1 MDQDQKRA
9 VKWTAL
15 LLGCGM
21 TALVGF
27 ANLLNVLKGVLP
39 DTMESFA
46 IGPVL
51 MVFGIIMTV
60 VTAIMMAQE
69 L

>member
-1 MDQDQKRA
+1 MDDQKRA
-9 VKWTAL
+9 VKWTAV
-15 LLGCGM
+15 LLGCG
-21 TALVGF
+21 TAALVGF
-27 ANLLNVLKGVLP
+27 ANFLSILKGVLP

-60 VTAIMMAQE
+60 VTAVMMEQE